1 MKLREVMSTDV
12 EVVGPEATLA
22 EAAEAMRQLN
32 VGILPVCDGDT
43 LLGVLTDRDITIRG
57 VAAGADPNRMT
68 VQQAMTQDL
77 VYCFDDQDVRAA
89 ATLMEDKQLR
99 RLLILDRDKKLA
111 GIVSLGDLA
120 IETAN
125 ERLAGEVLERVSEP
139 VHPEK

>member
-1 MKLREVMSTDV
+1 MSSMPQTGSRSMRPSRRKWFQVLPGREAQLRDNKRSPADITEPSSWARLLRRSGQEMAMKLREVMSTDV

-68 VQQAMTQDL
+68 VQQA
-77 VYCFDDQDVRAA
+77 
-89 ATLMEDKQLR
+89 
-99 RLLILDRDKKLA
+99 
-111 GIVSLGDLA
+111 
-120 IETAN
+120 
-125 ERLAGEVLERVSEP
+125 
-139 VHPEK
+139 

>member
-1 MKLREVMSTDV
+1 MKLRDIMSADV

-22 EAAEAMRQLN
+22 EAAEKMRQLN

-57 VAAGADPNRMT
+57 VAAGADATTMT
-68 VQQAMTQDL
+68 VQQTMTQDL
-77 VYCFDDQDVRAA
+77 VYCFDDQDIRAA

-99 RLLILDRDKKLA
+99 RLVILDRHKKLV

-139 VHPEK
+139 IHPDT